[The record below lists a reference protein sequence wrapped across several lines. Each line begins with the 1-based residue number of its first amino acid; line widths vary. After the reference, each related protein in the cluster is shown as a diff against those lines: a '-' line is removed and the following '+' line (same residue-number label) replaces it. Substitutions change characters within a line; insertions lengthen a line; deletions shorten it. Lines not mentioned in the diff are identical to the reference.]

1 MGSLVDKNIFEKM
14 FAIIRSAFF
23 QFILFSG
30 IIASMFIP
38 VSLSVIG
45 QAEIIPNNPS
55 IINAPIDG
63 VIDEILVDNNDKV
76 SKQTPL
82 VNFEKTQLQ
91 NSFDLAQQELKVIQ
105 TELLQAQQ
113 SSFNSKED
121 KALVSLLQSKI
132 ILTQETVN
140 YQKLLLDKAT
150 ILSPNDGTIV
160 IKDKQLLIGRP
171 FQVGEN
177 IMEIADPSDVQVEIQ
192 VPVKDSI
199 TIKKGAKINVFLDS
213 DPLNV
218 IKASVIKFSYEPEL
232 TAENLLAYTVT
243 AKLEQEG
250 IQPRIG
256 LRGSAKIFGDEVRL
270 FFYLFRKPI
279 IVVRQT
285 LGL

>member
-14 FAIIRSAFF
+14 FAIIRSTFF

-30 IIASMFIP
+30 IVTIMFIP

-63 VIDEILVDNNDKV
+63 VIDDILVDNNDKV
-76 SKQTPL
+76 LQQTPL

-171 FQVGEN
+171 FQIGEN
-177 IMEIADPSDVQVEIQ
+177 IMVIADPSDVQVEIQ

-232 TAENLLAYTVT
+232 TAENMLAYTVT
-243 AKLEQEG
+243 AKIEQED

-279 IVVRQT
+279 IVLRQT
-285 LGL
+285 LGF